1 MDMGRI
7 TVLHT
12 ADLHLGTSFKGLP
25 PKVGRQRR
33 KDLMQTLTKI
43 TEMCRQHQVDL
54 LLISGDL
61 WEQDYVTRPLVDFVA
76 DQFRRIP
83 ATRVI
88 IAPGQA
94 DYNHPDSFYHEYPWP
109 NNVHI
114 FHQQQLS
121 SIWLPHLN
129 ARVYGLA
136 WTGKVQPPTPDWNQI
151 SNDSGCQSIIVA
163 YGSPENLKLPQKVLE
178 MESLAYVALG
188 GAHKHVAWDGKV
200 LDPGSPEPLGFSP
213 SGQGGVFLGKI
224 GMPSAHLEFVSVSS
238 RQYISVTVDLANSSN
253 QNVADAVREAVNSHN
268 PGQNLFSIALTGNR
282 PRGEWNPEGI
292 ALQLED
298 IFYLSLEDQTNIG
311 YDIETLMAENSRGVI
326 GKYITAIREADN
338 DKALVFGLDALLS
351 GRVSIW

>member
-1 MDMGRI
+1 MGRI

-12 ADLHLGTSFKGLP
+12 ADLHLGASFKGLP
-25 PKVGRQRR
+25 PHAGRQRR
-33 KDLMQTLTKI
+33 KDLMQTLTRI
-43 TEMCRQHQVDL
+43 TEMCRQHEVDL
-54 LLISGDL
+54 LLVSGDL

-94 DYNHPDSFYHEYPWP
+94 DYNHPDSFYQEYPWP

-114 FHQQQLS
+114 FHQQDLS

-136 WTGKVQPPTPDWNQI
+136 WTNGNPPAPDWSQI
-151 SNDSGCQSIIVA
+151 NNESGCQIIVMA
-163 YGSPENLKLPQKVLE
+163 HGTPETVKLPQRVLE

-188 GAHKHVAWDGKV
+188 GSHKHITWDRKV
-200 LDPGSPEPLGFSP
+200 LDPGSPEPMDFS
-213 SGQGGVFLGKI
+213 QTEVHGVLLGKI
-224 GMPSAHLEFVSVSS
+224 GMASAHLEFVQLSSRSYITLSVDVEESTSLQEVAESIKESVSRS
-238 RQYISVTVDLANSSN
+238 KNK
-253 QNVADAVREAVNSHN
+253 
-268 PGQNLFSIALTGNR
+268 NLFRVVLTGTR
-282 PRGEWNPEGI
+282 PQGEWDPNIGT
-292 ALQLED
+292 QLED
-298 IFYLSLEDQTNIG
+298 VFYLSVEDQTNIG
-311 YDIETLMAENSRGVI
+311 YDVETLLAEHSRGVV

-338 DKALVFGLDALLS
+338 DKALALGLDALLS